1 MDSEPLAFEC
11 DTQVFDAIDDGP
23 VQLIC
28 MNDSRVDPSD
38 SLGYKWNVLVSR

>member
-23 VQLIC
+23 VRLIG
-28 MNDSRVDPSD
+28 MNDSRVDSSD
-38 SLGYKWNVLVSR
+38 SLHYKWNIIVSR